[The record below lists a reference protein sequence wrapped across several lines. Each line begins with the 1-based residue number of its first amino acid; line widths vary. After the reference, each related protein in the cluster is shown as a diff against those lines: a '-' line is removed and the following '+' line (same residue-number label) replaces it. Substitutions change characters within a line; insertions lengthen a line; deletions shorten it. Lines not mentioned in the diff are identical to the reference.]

1 MAVEVTAIK
10 RLLYVNRLREGWVCE
25 RDETAGRQLWNVAMI
40 GITDNLEKFKKF
52 SQTFDVKRLT

>member
-1 MAVEVTAIK
+1 MGTGFAKGWA
-10 RLLYVNRLREGWVCE
+10 RESH
-25 RDETAGRQLWNVAMI
+25 ETAGRQLWNVAMI